1 MPPVIAGD
9 FFIPAAVILDMDGLM
24 LDTEAPNLAAWME
37 IAGQMG
43 WDLSAEAIH
52 KTIGIDAASS
62 RAAMEEI
69 YGTAFPYDKLRRLVS
84 RKIRDKA
91 NKDGIGHRPGLI
103 TFLNHAAAQGIPL
116 AVATSADREAA
127 LWKLERGS
135 IAGRF
140 DAMAFGNEVSRGKPA
155 PDIFLLA
162 AERLGKSPALCA
174 GFEDSPAGLLAI
186 LDAGMRPVFIKDLVT
201 PPPEVLAKVW
211 RVFPSLA
218 EAVSLFPEHSA

>member
-1 MPPVIAGD
+1 MPVIAGD

-24 LDTEAPNLAAWME
+24 LNTEAPAIAASIE
-37 IAGQMG
+37 TARQLG
-43 WDLSAEAIH
+43 WDLSEEAAYE
-52 KTIGIDAASS
+52 TIGIDAASS
-62 RAAMEEI
+62 RAVLEKI
-69 YGTAFPYDKLRRLVS
+69 YGAAFPYDKIHRLAS
-84 RKIRDKA
+84 RKMRDRA
-91 NKDGIGHRPGLI
+91 NKIGIDHRPGLI

-116 AVATSADREAA
+116 AVATSSDRDVA
-127 LWKLERGS
+127 LWKLERGG

-162 AERLGKSPALCA
+162 AERLGKPPALCV
-174 GFEDSPAGLLAI
+174 GFEDSPAGLRAI
-186 LDAGMRPVFIKDLVT
+186 LDAGMKPVFIKDLVN